1 MATIV
6 DTDHTLNVSEL
17 GKALAVDLPHYAMP
31 IFLRVAKKI
40 DMTSK
45 CHYHLLENVI
55 NLIISAATFKLK
67 KFNLQK
73 EGYDPSNVGSDHIFF
88 RKNKNGDFVELTT
101 DLYKDIVAGKVQC

>member
-6 DTDHTLNVSEL
+6 DADDTLDISDL

-40 DMTSK
+40 DMTSE
-45 CHYHLLENVI
+45 CCYHLLVNLFHGNVP
-55 NLIISAATFKLK
+55 LGTFKLK

-88 RKNKNGDFVELTT
+88 RKNKNGEFVELTSS
-101 DLYKDIVAGKVQC
+101 LYEDIITGKVQC

>member
-6 DTDHTLNVSEL
+6 DADDTLDVSEL
-17 GKALAVDLPHYAMP
+17 GKALASDLPPYAMP

-40 DMTSK
+40 DMTSESLFFAK
-45 CHYHLLENVI
+45 ATFI
-55 NLIISAATFKLK
+55 NWNIPKGTFKLK

-88 RKNKNGDFVELTT
+88 RKNKIGEFVELTAN
-101 DLYKDIVAGKVQC
+101 LYQDIVTGKVQC